1 MLALAEILGLLI
13 LNAMI
18 HAAFARWKLA
28 RRAGSRSKRT
38 AKVRVVTHYPLHP
51 SPVASA
57 LRFEGAPEHAAHIR
71 PAGVDW

>member
-13 LNAMI
+13 LNALI
-18 HAAFARWKLA
+18 HAAFTRWKIA
-28 RRAGSRSKRT
+28 RRATGLKRP
-38 AKVRVVTHYPLHP
+38 ARARVATHYPLHP

-57 LRFEGAPEHAAHIR
+57 LRFDGAPEHAAHIR

>member
-13 LNAMI
+13 LNALL
-18 HAAFARWKLA
+18 HAAFLRWKVA
-28 RRAGSRSKRT
+28 RRTPASKRR

-57 LRFEGAPEHAAHIR
+57 LRFDGAPEHAAHIR
-71 PAGVDW
+71 PAGIDW